1 MLPGRAAP
9 GIERRR
15 GRPARTN
22 PAALRQTGP
31 MTQPDPVMLRATDL
45 GRRFGSL
52 WAIRGV
58 DLEVYRGEVLGLLGP
73 NGAGKTTTVR
83 LLTAL
88 IEPSEGRATVDGL
101 DVVERPDDVRARVG
115 ILTETPGLYDKLSA
129 TANLEFFGRLYGLDA
144 ATRAERIEH
153 YLRLFSLWERRDDV
167 AGTFSKGM
175 KQKLAIARALLHD
188 PAVVFLD
195 EPTAALDPEAA
206 YIVREAIEA
215 LRRLGRTI
223 VLATHNLDE
232 ADRLCDRVAFIRGAL
247 LRVDSPAGLRG
258 SLGGHGVEVGLGGA
272 VSGASGD
279 AASEGDRRGDRGC
292 PCGAGRHGRVGQRH
306 ATPDHDR
313 GSGGRHSRDRACP
326 GRGRCRRPR
335 GPRARHLTRA
345 GLLRRHG
352 RPARPGRGGLMRGWM
367 VGTVLRR
374 EWSETVRNRLLMSTI
389 LLPPVILTIAPLAL
403 AGVVG
408 DRALPQALL
417 DQVLAQRPEWA
428 SFTPSELAGAF
439 AVQQFLVFFLLMPA
453 YIPLSIATFSIIG
466 EKQARTLEPVLATP
480 IRTGELLA
488 GKAIAALVPG
498 VVAGWVTYVVFVVLA
513 SVVYG
518 PNLFGVVTDGS
529 WLAGVFALGSG
540 RRAVVR
546 GGRGDREFAGQ
557 RPTGGPAG
565 RWHRDRA
572 DHRDD
577 PPPGDR
583 HGPRRRVRVS
593 AARRDR
599 AGDQRRRAA
608 DRRRAVR
615 S

>member
-1 MLPGRAAP
+1 MLPGRDGCGIGRAAP
-9 GIERRR
+9 GPRA
-15 GRPARTN
+15 GGADG
-22 PAALRQTGP
+22 PAALRQTGA

-101 DVVERPDDVRARVG
+101 DVVERPDEVRARVG

-144 ATRAERIEH
+144 STRAERTEH

-247 LRVDSPAGLRG
+247 LRVNSPAGLRG

-272 VSGASGD
+272 
-279 AASEGDRRGDRGC
+279 
-292 PCGAGRHGRVGQRH
+292 
-306 ATPDHDR
+306 
-313 GSGGRHSRDRACP
+313 
-326 GRGRCRRPR
+326 
-335 GPRARHLTRA
+335 
-345 GLLRRHG
+345 
-352 RPARPGRGGLMRGWM
+352 
-367 VGTVLRR
+367 
-374 EWSETVRNRLLMSTI
+374 
-389 LLPPVILTIAPLAL
+389 
-403 AGVVG
+403 
-408 DRALPQALL
+408 
-417 DQVLAQRPEWA
+417 
-428 SFTPSELAGAF
+428 
-439 AVQQFLVFFLLMPA
+439 
-453 YIPLSIATFSIIG
+453 
-466 EKQARTLEPVLATP
+466 
-480 IRTGELLA
+480 
-488 GKAIAALVPG
+488 AIAAAIEAVRAVPG
-498 VVAGWVTYVVFVVLA
+498 VTAVSASGTRLLITTADPA
-513 SVVYG
+513 SVTPAIVRALVAAGADVLEVRERATSLEQVY
-518 PNLFGVVTDGS
+518 FDVMGV
-529 WLAGVFALGSG
+529 
-540 RRAVVR
+540 
-546 GGRGDREFAGQ
+546 
-557 RPTGGPAG
+557 RP
-565 RWHRDRA
+565 DQ
-572 DHRDD
+572 D
-577 PPPGDR
+577 
-583 HGPRRRVRVS
+583 
-593 AARRDR
+593 AA
-599 AGDQRRRAA
+599 A
-608 DRRRAVR
+608 
-615 S
+615 